1 MDKLEKTTAIHALCR
16 FDLLLAKIAARG
28 GGVPTPSQ
36 KRELDNALE
45 QRSRVCASLGLPET
59 TTFG

>member
-1 MDKLEKTTAIHALCR
+1 MEGLQQTTAISALCK
-16 FDLLLAKIAARG
+16 FDILVAKIAARG
-28 GGVPTPSQ
+28 GSIPTPSQ

-45 QRSRVCASLGLPET
+45 QRSRVCAALGLPET